1 MRSLAGVSVRNLVR
15 TRRRYVLTS
24 VGASLGVAV
33 LFAVL
38 VTGEASR
45 TALDDAIRGQIGRAD
60 VVISPAGAFD
70 STLPEGVRD
79 RVAALPD
86 VADAVP
92 SVGMRSSVSP
102 VDGGGEAGVGPRDR
116 IVQLSGAGAE
126 QDRMNER
133 TRVEGR
139 APADGA
145 PEVEVPLVLADRLGV
160 GVGDA
165 LRLATPEGPATVTIT
180 GLLADRGAATA
191 NQGGMVFASVGTV
204 QGLIGAPGAVNG
216 VAIDL
221 APGTDVARWIDAHRD
236 ALADVSVQDAADV
249 AVAFR
254 SFIDGVQAALT
265 LVAGVAVFVGGFLVY
280 LTFSVAVAERTRML
294 GTLRALGGVR
304 RRVQRVVVIE
314 AALLG
319 VVCSG
324 VGLVIGYLLSVVSVS
339 AIGTL
344 FELDTDSVAA
354 PLGPAVFSAVVGVL
368 VAVLASWLPARRA
381 ARIDPVSAM
390 RGGALAIERAPR
402 PWLGPV
408 LVVVG
413 GAGGL
418 VSGSQVV
425 TGLAMAVLLAG
436 AVLSVHRLMPP
447 LGRVAG
453 AAVSRFSPG
462 MGAMAVRHV
471 DRERSRSSYTLALVM
486 VSLATVLAVASSHRA
501 MAASLD
507 EILDEVAGAI
517 QVSAPGAADDELAG
531 ELAAVPGVDRVS
543 AMRFGTTEV
552 RSPSDVGSGGP
563 QSSSFLQIIDPAT
576 YFDVAGFPLV
586 EGDRAS
592 VRAALG
598 AGGATLLPAPDANRL
613 GVDVGDQVELTTV
626 DGPAPFT
633 VAGTYAVLGGGFGT
647 VVSTVDLE
655 RLGGG
660 RVNGYLVG
668 TDGADVEQV
677 AASIRDGLGERRQ
690 LVVDSPADAR
700 AYAEGQLDGFFALG
714 YAILVVAAI
723 ISLLGLANTLVVA
736 VLARTREIGVLR
748 SYGARR
754 GQIRS
759 MITVEAVTMAAMAI
773 VLAVPLAAA
782 MGVSVLEGL
791 ESSLGATVEFSY
803 PWSFV
808 PPLAAASLLVAAVA
822 AAIPAR
828 RAGRLEIVDAL
839 RSE

>member
-1 MRSLAGVSVRNLVR
+1 MRSLAGLSVRNLVR

-38 VTGEASR
+38 VTGEVSR
-45 TALDDAIRGQIGRAD
+45 AALDDAIRGQTGRAD
-60 VVISPAGAFD
+60 VIISPAGAFD

-92 SVGMRSSVSP
+92 SVGMRSSVST
-102 VDGGGEAGVGPRDR
+102 VGGEGGIGAGPRDR
-116 IVQLSGAGAE
+116 IVFVSGAGAA

-145 PEVEVPLVLADRLGV
+145 PEVDLPLALAVRLGV
-160 GVGDA
+160 EVGDA

-191 NQGGMVFASVGTV
+191 NEGGMVFASVATV
-204 QGLIGAPGAVNG
+204 QRFIGAPGAVNG
-216 VAIDL
+216 VAVDL
-221 APGTDVARWIDAHRD
+221 APGTDVTGWISAHRD

-249 AVAFR
+249 AAGFR
-254 SFIDGVQAALT
+254 SFIDSVQAALT

-280 LTFSVAVAERTRML
+280 LTFSVAIAERTRML

-304 RRVQRVVVIE
+304 RRVHRIVVIE

-324 VGLVIGYLLSVVSVS
+324 VGLVIGYLLSVASVS

-344 FELDTDSVAA
+344 FDLDTNSVAA
-354 PLGPAVFSAVVGVL
+354 PLGPAVFSAVIGVL
-368 VAVLASWLPARRA
+368 MAVLASWLPARRA

-408 LVVVG
+408 LAMVG
-413 GAGGL
+413 GTVGL
-418 VSGSQVV
+418 VSRSEVV
-425 TGLAMAVLLAG
+425 TGLSMAVLLVG
-436 AVLSVHRLMPP
+436 AVLSVHQVMSP

-453 AAVSRFSPG
+453 AVVSRFSPG
-462 MGAMAVRHV
+462 MGALAVRHV

-486 VSLATVLAVASSHRA
+486 VSLASVLAAASSHRA
-501 MAASLD
+501 MSASLD
-507 EILDEVAGAI
+507 DILDELAGAI
-517 QVSAPGAADDELAG
+517 QVSAPGAADDALAG
-531 ELAAVPGVDRVS
+531 EIAAVPGVDRITP
-543 AMRFGTTEV
+543 MRFGTTEV
-552 RSPSDVGSGGP
+552 RSTSDGGLGEP
-563 QSSSFLQIIDPAT
+563 RSSFLQIIDPDT

-592 VRAALG
+592 VRAALE

-626 DGPAPFT
+626 HGPAPFT

-647 VVSTVDLE
+647 VVSTVDLD

-660 RVNGYLVG
+660 RVNGYLVR

-677 AASIRDGLGERRQ
+677 ATSIRDGLGERRQ
-690 LVVDSPADAR
+690 LVVDSPADSR
-700 AYAEGQLDGFFALG
+700 AYAEGQLDGFFSLG
-714 YAILVVAAI
+714 YAILVVATV

-754 GQIRS
+754 RQIRS
-759 MITVEAVTMAAMAI
+759 MITVEAVTMAAIAL
-773 VLAVPLAAA
+773 VLAVPLAAV
-782 MGVSVLEGL
+782 MGASILDAQAA
-791 ESSLGATVEFSY
+791 SLGATVDFSF

-808 PPLAAASLLVAAVA
+808 PPLAAASLVVAAAA

>member
-24 VGASLGVAV
+24 IGASLGVAV

-38 VTGEASR
+38 VTGEVSR
-45 TALDDAIRGQIGRAD
+45 AALDDAIRGQTGRAD
-60 VVISPAGAFD
+60 VLISPAGAFD

-102 VDGGGEAGVGPRDR
+102 VDGEGETGVGPRDR
-116 IVQLSGAGAE
+116 IVHLSGAGAE

-139 APADGA
+139 APTDGA
-145 PEVEVPLVLADRLGV
+145 PEVELPRALADRLGV

-191 NQGGMVFASVGTV
+191 NQGGTVFASMSTV

-216 VAIDL
+216 VAVDL
-221 APGTDVARWIDAHRD
+221 APGTDVTRWIAAHRD

-249 AVAFR
+249 AAGFR
-254 SFIDGVQAALT
+254 SFIDSVQAALT

-280 LTFSVAVAERTRML
+280 LTFSVAIAERTRML

-304 RRVQRVVVIE
+304 RRVHRIVVIE

-319 VVCSG
+319 VICSG
-324 VGLVIGYLLSVVSVS
+324 AGLVIGYLLSVVSVS

-344 FELDTDSVAA
+344 FDLDTNDVAA
-354 PLGPAVFSAVVGVL
+354 PFGPAVFSAVVGVL

-408 LVVVG
+408 LVMVG
-413 GAGGL
+413 GVVGL
-418 VSGSQVV
+418 VSRSEVV
-425 TGLAMAVLLAG
+425 TGLSMAVLLVG
-436 AVLSVHRLMPP
+436 AVLSVHPVMSP

-453 AAVSRFSPG
+453 AVVSRFSPG

-486 VSLATVLAVASSHRA
+486 VSLASVLAAASSHRA
-501 MAASLD
+501 MSASLD
-507 EILDEVAGAI
+507 DILDELAGAI
-517 QVSAPGAADDELAG
+517 QVSAPGAADDALAG

-543 AMRFGTTEV
+543 PMRFGTTEV
-552 RSPSDVGSGGP
+552 RSPSGGGLGDP
-563 QSSSFLQIIDPAT
+563 RSSFLQIIDPDT

-598 AGGATLLPAPDANRL
+598 AGGATLLPAPVANRL
-613 GVDVGDQVELTTV
+613 GVEVGDQVELTTV

-647 VVSTVDLE
+647 VVSTVDLD

-668 TDGADVEQV
+668 TDGADVERV
-677 AASIRDGLGERRQ
+677 ATSIRDGLGERRQ
-690 LVVDSPADAR
+690 LVVDSPADSR
-700 AYAEGQLDGFFALG
+700 AYAEGQLDGFFSLG
-714 YAILVVAAI
+714 YAILVVATV

-754 GQIRS
+754 RQIRS
-759 MITVEAVTMAAMAI
+759 MITVEAVAMAAIAL
-773 VLAVPLAAA
+773 VLAVPLASVMGASILDAQAA
-782 MGVSVLEGL
+782 
-791 ESSLGATVEFSY
+791 SLGATVEFSY